1 MTIRYTCSECG
12 SVLKIK
18 DELAGTPGK
27 CPKCKTKFTVPEPG
41 HGEDE
46 AAASAEQKAPAK
58 AKAEKPTA
66 SAPAGGD
73 DFDVDSFLMEGGP
86 VAPKEESKTPSGPP
100 KDSRGRRRIVPTNE
114 DDELHPEAS
123 SAAAAAQAA
132 MGGGAASAN
141 AKDLLT
147 QTAENS
153 RVRASSMPEEESG
166 PRFDFSTVRAQLMQ
180 SAPMIVGAIVGIAV
194 LYFGMAYMM
203 SNPRK
208 LPDLANVSGSVTL
221 NGKPMKNMYVMLTP
235 VKKSAEYNGREIRL
249 TTAMGLTDDEGYYE
263 AKYFDDVEGV
273 PIGKVRLWL
282 QPLNPEDQMKIPPQ
296 YVSPSNDIREVREA
310 GNEGKFNLELKTE

>member
-41 HGEDE
+41 HGEGQDADSAE
-46 AAASAEQKAPAK
+46 RAASVK
-58 AKAEKPTA
+58 AKAEKPA
-66 SAPAGGD
+66 KSQVADD
-73 DFDVDSFLMEGGP
+73 DFDVDAFLMEGGP
-86 VAPKEESKTPSGPP
+86 VPAKEETKKSSGPA
-100 KDSRGRRRIVPTNE
+100 KDARGRRRIVPTT
-114 DDELHPEAS
+114 DDEELHPEAS

-147 QTAENS
+147 QTAESS
-153 RVRASSMPEEESG
+153 RVRASSMPEEERG
-166 PRFDFSTVRAQLMQ
+166 PRFDFSIVRAQLIQ
-180 SAPMIVGAIVGIAV
+180 SAPMIVGGIVGVAV

-208 LPDLANVSGSVTL
+208 LPDLGNVSGTVTL
-221 NGKPMKNMYVMLTP
+221 NGEPLKNVFVKLTP
-235 VKKSAEYNGREIRL
+235 VKKSAEYNGKELRL
-249 TTAMGLTDDEGYYE
+249 TTAMGLTDSEGYYE
-263 AKYFDDVEGV
+263 VKYFDDIKGA
-273 PIGKVRLWL
+273 PIGKVRIWL
-282 QPLNPEDQMKIPPQ
+282 EPLDPTDFSKIPPQ

>member
-41 HGEDE
+41 HGEE
-46 AAASAEQKAPAK
+46 AAAASPADQAATKKAPPAAK
-58 AKAEKPTA
+58 AGK
-66 SAPAGGD
+66 SDQGD
-73 DFDVDSFLMEGGP
+73 DFDVDAFLMEGGP
-86 VAPKEESKTPSGPP
+86 VAPKEESKKPSGPA
-100 KDSRGRRRIVPTNE
+100 KDSRGRRRIIPTG
-114 DDELHPEAS
+114 DDEDLHPEAS
-123 SAAAAAQAA
+123 SAAAAAQKA

-147 QTAENS
+147 QTAESS
-153 RVRASSMPEEESG
+153 RVKASSMPGEDTG
-166 PRFDFSTVRAQLMQ
+166 PKYDFSIIRAQLIQ
-180 SAPMIVGAIVGIAV
+180 SAPMIGGAVMAIVV
-194 LYFGMAYMM
+194 LYLGMAWMM

-208 LPDLANVSGSVTL
+208 LPDLARVSGAVTL
-221 NGKPMKNMYVMLTP
+221 NGKPMKNVYVMLTP
-235 VKKSAEYNGREIRL
+235 VKKTGEYNGSEIRL
-249 TTAMGLTDDEGYYE
+249 TTAMGLTDEEGYYE
-263 AKYFDDVEGV
+263 AKYFDDVMGV

-282 QPLNPEDQMKIPPQ
+282 QPLDPADQSKIPPQ
-296 YVSPSNDIREVREA
+296 YIGPSNDIREVREA